1 MKNNALP
8 LDKIKRDYT
17 FKYYTYASLKLLLD
31 VILPNEQLVNFEA
44 NGLTIF
50 CKQ

>member
-8 LDKIKRDYT
+8 LDKIRYT
-17 FKYYTYASLKLLLD
+17 FKHYTYASAKLLLD
-31 VILPNEQLVNFEA
+31 LILPNEQLVNFEA

>member
-1 MKNNALP
+1 MKNIALH
-8 LDKIKRDYT
+8 LDKTRYT
-17 FKYYTYASLKLLLD
+17 FKYYTCASLQLLLD
-31 VILPNEQLVNFEA
+31 LILPNEQLVNFEA

>member
-1 MKNNALP
+1 MKNIALD
-8 LDKIKRDYT
+8 LDKKRRYT
-17 FKYYTYASLKLLLD
+17 FEYYTCASLQLLLD
-31 VILPNEQLVNFEA
+31 LILPNEQLVNFEA

>member
-1 MKNNALP
+1 MKNIALH
-8 LDKIKRDYT
+8 LDKIRYT
-17 FKYYTYASLKLLLD
+17 FEYYTYANLKLLLD
-31 VILPNEQLVNFEA
+31 LILPNEQLVNFEA

>member
-1 MKNNALP
+1 MKNIALD
-8 LDKIKRDYT
+8 LDKLRHT
-17 FKYYTYASLKLLLD
+17 CASLQLLLD
-31 VILPNEQLVNFEA
+31 LILPNEQLVNFEA

>member
-1 MKNNALP
+1 MKNIALH
-8 LDKIKRDYT
+8 LNKIRYT
-17 FKYYTYASLKLLLD
+17 FEYYICASLQLLLD
-31 VILPNEQLVNFEA
+31 LILPNEQLVNFEA